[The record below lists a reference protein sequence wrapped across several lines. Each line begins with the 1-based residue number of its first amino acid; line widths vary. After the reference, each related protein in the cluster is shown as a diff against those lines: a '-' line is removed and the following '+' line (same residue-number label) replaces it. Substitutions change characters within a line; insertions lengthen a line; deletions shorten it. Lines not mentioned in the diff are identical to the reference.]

1 MPPPKPKTAPPQRGK
16 KSKREPEP
24 SAPSQHVVSDADEE
38 LEFGKPAKRARQS
51 PPSEGLALPGSSS
64 SVYVPPPPLPPST
77 APLSESEEEE
87 WDEVAAVD
95 KNNADNMEDNFDIF
109 GEAAAAPTNAGPQDI
124 EMDAFEREL
133 NLQMEE
139 SDEDFLADAVE
150 PEGEGEEPSG
160 GMPISL
166 TQLAAGANGGAGYA
180 SEDEY
185 SSSDDSDDD

>member
-1 MPPPKPKTAPPQRGK
+1 LE
-16 KSKREPEP
+16 S
-24 SAPSQHVVSDADEE
+24 EE
-38 LEFGKPAKRARQS
+38 E
-51 PPSEGLALPGSSS
+51 
-64 SVYVPPPPLPPST
+64 
-77 APLSESEEEE
+77 EEEE

-95 KNNADNMEDNFDIF
+95 KANNDDAEDNFDIF
-109 GEAAAAPTNAGPQDI
+109 GDAAAASANGVPQDT

-150 PEGEGEEPSG
+150 PAEEEPAR

-166 TQLAAGANGGAGYA
+166 TQLAAGANGGAGYG

-185 SSSDDSDDD
+185 SSSDDSDDE